1 MDLIQNI
8 IDVLNF
14 LWHSNQT
21 DVRIRLIVRATQ
33 MSYGAWL
40 YIRWSI
46 SSSPVAMTSMSAC
59 GTLALISPSGPK
71 HWRWATCLCR
81 FHLHYCSVI
90 SQLVH
95 GFLVIENLV
104 TTATIMK
111 RALLF
116 LRLRCNRI
124 CVDRMFDWACMC
136 VSLMDR
142 TPLNRPASTRL
153 GQRLL

>member
-1 MDLIQNI
+1 MFETLKFKRNVCIC
-8 IDVLNF
+8 
-14 LWHSNQT
+14 
-21 DVRIRLIVRATQ
+21 LIVRATQ
-33 MSYGAWL
+33 MSYGAWP

-59 GTLALISPSGPK
+59 GIQAPISPSGPK
-71 HWRWATCLCR
+71 HWRWATCPCR
-81 FHLHYCSVI
+81 LHLHYCSVI
-90 SQLVH
+90 SQLAH
-95 GFLVIENLV
+95 RFLVIENLV
-104 TTATIMK
+104 TTTTIMK
-111 RALLF
+111 RALVF

-142 TPLNRPASTRL
+142 TPLNRPASTLL